1 MQLTDTKIRNSKPGD
16 RPHKLYDGDGLVLIV
31 NPNGSRRWTFRYRFD
46 GKEKSLALGP
56 YPRIGLKDARKRRD
70 AARDL
75 LDDGRDPSAE
85 RKAEKTRKHTAAE
98 NSFEA
103 IALEWHK
110 QNVHTWT
117 PGYWKKVQRRLE
129 MNMFPA
135 LGKRPITE
143 IDAPELLAVVRK
155 IEKRGAVDLSHKM
168 LQAYGQV
175 ARYAIAT
182 GRLKSDISRDLR
194 GALAPHKKKHQP
206 AVKPE
211 ELPELLRAI
220 AGYEEIGGERPTR
233 LALQLLALTFVR
245 TSELIQA
252 EWSEIDLNTKMW
264 TIPAARMKMGAD
276 HMVPLSRQSIAIL
289 KELKELSGGS
299 RFVFPGRSRIVPMS
313 NNAMLFALYRMGYR
327 GRQTGHG
334 FRTCASTILNEHE
347 WGEDVVER
355 QLAHVEQN
363 EVRGAYNRAKHISKR
378 VKMMQWYADHLDS
391 LRDGGGAGGDHGGKD
406 SSNVIPLVKRA
417 S

>member
-1 MQLTDTKIRNSKPGD
+1 MALTDIKIRSLKPTGKAF
-16 RPHKLYDGDGLVLIV
+16 RVRDGDGLFMLVSPTGGRLW
-31 NPNGSRRWTFRYRFD
+31 RFRYRFD
-46 GKEKSLALGP
+46 GKEKSLGLGV
-56 YPRIGLKDARKRRD
+56 YPRVSLKDARKRRD
-70 AARDL
+70 NARDL

-85 RKAEKTRKHTAAE
+85 RKTEKVRKHTSAE

-103 IALEWHK
+103 VALEWHK

-117 PGYWKKVQRRLE
+117 PGYWKKVLRRLE

-143 IDAPELLAVVRK
+143 IEAPELLAVARK
-155 IEKRGAVDLSHKM
+155 IEKRGAFDLAHKM
-168 LQAYGQV
+168 TQAYGQI

-182 GRLKSDISRDLR
+182 GRLKSDVSRDLR
-194 GALAPHKKKHQP
+194 GALTTHKKKHQP

-211 ELPELLRAI
+211 ELPDLLRAI
-220 AGYEEIGGERPTR
+220 AGYEEIGGEKQTR
-233 LALQLLALTFVR
+233 LALQLLTLTFVR
-245 TSELIQA
+245 TRELIEA
-252 EWSEIDLNTKMW
+252 EWAEINLDTAMW

-276 HMVPLSRQSIAIL
+276 HVVPLARQSIAIL
-289 KELKELSGGS
+289 NELKELAGGS
-299 RFVFPGRSRIVPMS
+299 RFVFPGRNRIVPMS
-313 NNAMLFALYRMGYR
+313 NNAMLFALYRLGYR

-363 EVRGAYNRAKHISKR
+363 EVRGAYNRAAHISKR
-378 VKMMQWYADHLDS
+378 VKMMQWYADYIDAT
-391 LRDGGGAGGDHGGKD
+391 RDGGTHGGDTHEGK
-406 SSNVIPLVKRA
+406 VIAFRRA